1 MINAVNSGGS
11 GWSGGLIT
19 KSGNPTSVGGQGFGN
34 AGTAAANPTG
44 VPTSGIIEAR
54 NNRGSNVRIPYARLV
69 PMHGRGENQAG
80 YGASAADDKTGTN
93 SVYLNG
99 KVALEYD
106 GLRTGELAW
115 VLGRRFKGISNNN
128 EALYEKQLA
137 FGTGVDRMQRLA
149 STDWIIAM
157 FESKLANKA
166 IPLHDIDLSSN
177 LMKSMDANLD
187 TYNPYLAGS
196 TALNVRDIT
205 KTLHDLSKDAGAP
218 MPEKSQ
224 GIFVAEMG
232 PFLRGIQVDSD
243 AVEVKDA
250 YGMSV
255 YHNVPRN
262 MGDSL
267 AFAGL
272 EAKLRLNN
280 LFDWSPD
287 GIVLSK
293 LESPADDQMT
303 STALDAQSA
312 QLFNVAIQGPA
323 ISTSWTSD
331 VRDSKLECQPLD
343 KCFICLVADL
353 NWAST
358 DNVGDATKARFNAAS
373 VTLDDRREDVV
384 NAMKALKAAEKG
396 SPAAAAAKT
405 QLDNAINE
413 ANGAAAE
420 LANIGNA
427 FQTPREQQAAKDID
441 DMNQVISSIR
451 ADNNLSE
458 AEKLAKT
465 KVETQKLRDAISTR
479 EENAKFTNTAQLDAY
494 KTLQGKLRTGE
505 SKVVK
510 ATLRNFRL
518 IRSTSSHMTNYSHFN
533 PSSPSSRCGLGLG
546 ETHGSYIIGAWC
558 IGNVMDS
565 AASRSTIGTLVRTT
579 PTSMA
584 LNVNVNIEWWS
595 GDKLYKHYM
604 DSDEHRTNMRGKHER
619 RKAETYADSDV
630 SKRPNSV
637 IRGTQSQEEFARA
650 RQAVNDQEPE
660 FARAPGSSALPSR
673 SRQAVRA

>member
-1 MINAVNSGGS
+1 MS
-11 GWSGGLIT
+11 

-34 AGTAAANPTG
+34 AGTAASNPTG

-93 SVYLNG
+93 SVYVNG

-115 VLGRRFKGISNNN
+115 VLGRRFKAVSGS

-157 FESKLANKA
+157 FQSKLANKEIA
-166 IPLHDIDLSSN
+166 LHDISLSSD
-177 LMKSMDANLD
+177 LMKSMDASLN
-187 TYNPYLAGS
+187 TYSSYLAGS

-205 KTLHDLSKDAGAP
+205 KTLHDLSKDGGNV
-218 MPEKSQ
+218 METQNQ

-232 PFLRGIQVDSD
+232 PFLRGIQVDSN

-250 YGMSV
+250 LGMSV
-255 YHNVPRN
+255 YHNVSRN

-272 EAKLRLNN
+272 EAQLRLNN
-280 LFDWSPD
+280 LMDWSPD
-287 GIVLSK
+287 GVILSK
-293 LESPADDQMT
+293 LESPADDQMA

-358 DNVGDATKARFNAAS
+358 DNVDSATKASFDAATS
-373 VTLDDRREDVV
+373 ALDNMRDAVG
-384 NAMKALKAAEKG
+384 NAMKALKEAEKG
-396 SPAAAAAKT
+396 STAEAVAKR
-405 QLDNAINE
+405 QLDDAIRE
-413 ANGAAAE
+413 ANGASQE
-420 LANIGNA
+420 LSNIGNN
-427 FQTPREQQAAKDID
+427 FTTPRETEAAQDVAK
-441 DMNQVISSIR
+441 MNAVT
-451 ADNNLSE
+451 ADAGLTP
-458 AEKLAKT
+458 AQK
-465 KVETQKLRDAISTR
+465 KVELQKIQDAITTR
-479 EENAKFTNTAQLDAY
+479 EEGAKFTTTAQLDAY
-494 KTLQGKLRTGE
+494 KLLQRKLRTGD
-505 SKVVK
+505 SRVVK

-533 PSSPSSRCGLGLG
+533 PGSPSSRCGLGLG
-546 ETHGSYIIGAWC
+546 ETHGSYIVGAWC

-584 LNVNVNIEWWS
+584 LNINVNIEWWS

-604 DSDEHRTNMRGKHER
+604 DTDEHRTNMRGKHEK
-619 RKAETYADSDV
+619 RKAVAYADSDV
-630 SKRPNSV
+630 SNSKK
-637 IRGTQSQEEFARA
+637 ILGAGTQGDFARA
-650 RQAVNDQEPE
+650 RQAVNEQEPE
-660 FARAPGSSALPSR
+660 FARAPGSSAIPSR

>member
-1 MINAVNSGGS
+1 MINAVNSGGA
-11 GWSGGLIT
+11 GWSGGLIA

-93 SVYLNG
+93 SVYVNG

-115 VLGRRFKGISNNN
+115 VLGRRFKAVSGS

-157 FESKLANKA
+157 FQSKLANKE
-166 IPLHDIDLSSN
+166 IELHDISLSSD

-196 TALNVRDIT
+196 TALNARDIT
-205 KTLHDLSKDAGAP
+205 KTLHDLSKDAGAS

-287 GIVLSK
+287 GVVLSK
-293 LESPADDQMT
+293 LESPADDQMA

-358 DNVGDATKARFNAAS
+358 DNVGAATKASFNAAS
-373 VTLDDRREDVV
+373 ATVDDRREDVV

-396 SPAAAAAKT
+396 SSAAAAAKAR
-405 QLDNAINE
+405 LDDAINE

-420 LANIGNA
+420 LSNIGKA
-427 FQTPREQQAAKDID
+427 FQTPRELQAEKDIT
-441 DMNQVISSIR
+441 DMNEAMSRIR
-451 ADNNLSE
+451 ADTNLDE
-458 AEKLAKT
+458 ADKVAKT
-465 KVETQKLRDAISTR
+465 KVETQKLRDQIATR
-479 EENAKFTNTAQLDAY
+479 EENAKFTNTAQLDVY

-604 DSDEHRTNMRGKHER
+604 DNDEHRTNMRGKHEK

-630 SKRPNSV
+630 QKKLAGPP
-637 IRGTQSQEEFARA
+637 
-650 RQAVNDQEPE
+650 AVLTGIPGASDLSLD
-660 FARAPGSSALPSR
+660 AAAPGSSALPSR
-673 SRQAVRA
+673 SRQSVRA

>member
-11 GWSGGLIT
+11 GWSGGLIV

-54 NNRGSNVRIPYARLV
+54 NNRGTNVRIPYARLV
-69 PMHGRGENQAG
+69 PMHGRGEDP
-80 YGASAADDKTGTN
+80 AADDKTGTN
-93 SVYLNG
+93 SVYVNG
-99 KVALEYD
+99 KPALEYD

-115 VLGRRFKGISNNN
+115 VLGRRFKGLSTNN

-157 FESKLANKA
+157 FSSKLANKE
-166 IPLHDIDLSSN
+166 ISLHSIDLSSD
-177 LMKSMDANLD
+177 LMKAMDANLD
-187 TYNPYLAGS
+187 TYHAYLAGS
-196 TALNVRDIT
+196 TALNVRDVT
-205 KTLHDLSKDAGAP
+205 KTLHDLSNDRGAR

-267 AFAGL
+267 AFAGI
-272 EAKLRLNN
+272 EAQLRLNN

-287 GIVLSK
+287 GVVLSK
-293 LESPADDQMT
+293 LESPADDLMT

-312 QLFNVAIQGPA
+312 QLFNIAIQGPA

-353 NWAST
+353 DWAST
-358 DNVGDATKARFNAAS
+358 ENVDSTTKSTFETAIS
-373 VTLDDRREDVV
+373 TLDDRRNDVV
-384 NAMKALKAAEKG
+384 EAMKVLKGAEKG
-396 SPAAAAAKT
+396 SPAEARAKIR
-405 QLDNAINE
+405 LDEAIRE
-413 ANGAAAE
+413 ANGAAADVS
-420 LANIGNA
+420 NIGKA
-427 FQTPREQQAAKDID
+427 FRTPREVNAENDRVNMDK
-441 DMNQVISSIR
+441 VIADIR
-451 ADNNLSE
+451 ADALLNE
-458 AEKLAKT
+458 AQKVAKT
-465 KVETQKLRDAISTR
+465 KAETQKLRDAIATR
-479 EENAKFTNTAQLDAY
+479 EENEKFQSTEELDAY
-494 KTLQGKLRTGE
+494 KTLQRKLRTGE
-505 SKVVK
+505 AKVVK

-518 IRSTSSHMTNYSHFN
+518 IRSTSSHMSNYSHFN

-565 AASRSTIGTLVRTT
+565 AASRSTIGTLVRTN

-604 DSDEHRTNMRGKHER
+604 DSDEHRTNMRGTHAK
-619 RKAETYADSDV
+619 RKADTYADSDV
-630 SKRPNSV
+630 DRTFYGFRRPDDDLMSALD
-637 IRGTQSQEEFARA
+637 GTRA
-650 RQAVNDQEPE
+650 GDFQ
-660 FARAPGSSALPSR
+660 ARAPGSSALPSR

>member
-1 MINAVNSGGS
+1 MVKSYTEYHVPKSMINAVNSGGA
-11 GWSGGLIT
+11 GWNGGLMT

-34 AGTAAANPTG
+34 AGTAASNPTA
-44 VPTSGIIEAR
+44 VPSSGILEAR

-69 PMHGRGENQAG
+69 PMHGRGDSRAG

-93 SVYLNG
+93 SVYVNG

-115 VLGRRFKGISNNN
+115 VLGRRFKSISGN

-137 FGTGVDRMQRLA
+137 FGSGVDRMQRMA

-157 FESKLANKA
+157 FQSKLANKEIA
-166 IPLHDIDLSSN
+166 LHDIGLDSD
-177 LMKSMDANLD
+177 LMKTMDANLN
-187 TYNPYLAGS
+187 TYSQYLAGS

-205 KTLHDLSKDAGAP
+205 KTLHGLSKDGSAP
-218 MPEKSQ
+218 MDEKSQ
-224 GIFVAEMG
+224 GIFAAEMG

-243 AVEVKDA
+243 AVEVKDS

-262 MGDSL
+262 LGDSL
-267 AFAGL
+267 AFAAL
-272 EAKLRLNN
+272 EAQLRLNN
-280 LFDWSPD
+280 LMDWSPD
-287 GIVLSK
+287 GVVLSK
-293 LESPADDQMT
+293 LESPADDQVA

-358 DNVGDATKARFNAAS
+358 DNVDTATKTMFDAAANA
-373 VTLDDRREDVV
+373 LDDARAEVG
-384 NAMKALKAAEKG
+384 NAMQSLKEAEKG
-396 SPAAAAAKT
+396 SPAEAAANNMLA
-405 QLDNAINE
+405 NAILA
-413 ANGAAAE
+413 ANGASKD
-420 LANIGNA
+420 LSNIGNGVT
-427 FQTPREQQAAKDID
+427 TPRETQAANDVAE
-441 DMNQVISSIR
+441 MNAVT
-451 ADNNLSE
+451 ADTTLE
-458 AEKLAKT
+458 PAAK
-465 KVETQKLRDAISTR
+465 KAALRKIQDAIATR
-479 EENAKFTNTAQLDAY
+479 EENAKFTTTAQLDAY
-494 KTLQGKLRTGE
+494 KRLQRKLRTGE

-546 ETHGSYIIGAWC
+546 ETHGSYIVGAWC

-584 LNVNVNIEWWS
+584 LNINVNIEWWS

-604 DSDEHRTNMRGKHER
+604 DNDEHRTNMRGKHEK
-619 RKAETYADSDV
+619 RKADSYADSDV
-630 SKRPNSV
+630 VKKSKVPAALLELGKSL
-637 IRGTQSQEEFARA
+637 
-650 RQAVNDQEPE
+650 D
-660 FARAPGSSALPSR
+660 ARAPGSSALPSR

>member
-1 MINAVNSGGS
+1 MINAVNGGGS

-54 NNRGSNVRIPYARLV
+54 NNRGSNIRIPYARLV
-69 PMHGRGENQAG
+69 PMHGRGDNPAG

-93 SVYLNG
+93 SVYVNG

-115 VLGRRFKGISNNN
+115 VLGRRFKGISNTN

-157 FESKLANKA
+157 FESKLASKA
-166 IPLHDIDLSSN
+166 ISLHDISLSDD
-177 LMKSMDANLD
+177 LMKTMDANLD

-205 KTLHDLSKDAGAP
+205 KTLSDLSKDRAP
-218 MPEKSQ
+218 LIEKSQ

-232 PFLRGIQVDSD
+232 PFLRGIQVDSN
-243 AVEVKDA
+243 AVEIKDA
-250 YGMSV
+250 YGMST

-262 MGDSL
+262 LGDSL

-272 EAKLRLNN
+272 EARLRLNN

-287 GIVLSK
+287 GVVLSK
-293 LESPADDQMT
+293 LESPADDQMA
-303 STALDAQSA
+303 STAMDAQSA

-331 VRDSKLECQPLD
+331 VRDSKLECQPMD

-358 DNVGDATKARFNAAS
+358 DNVDNATKANFEFAS
-373 VTLDDRREDVV
+373 STLDDKRDAVV

-405 QLDNAINE
+405 QLDDAIRE
-413 ANGAAAE
+413 ANGAAEE
-420 LANIGNA
+420 LSNIGKG
-427 FQTPREQQAAKDID
+427 FTTPRERLAQQDIV
-441 DMNQVISSIR
+441 DMNELIATIR
-451 ADNNLSE
+451 ADASLDE
-458 AEKLAKT
+458 AQKVAKT
-465 KVETQKLRDAISTR
+465 KVETQKLRDAIATR
-479 EENAKFTNTAQLDAY
+479 EENAKFTTTDQLDAY
-494 KTLQGKLRTGE
+494 KLLQGKLRTGE

-546 ETHGSYIIGAWC
+546 ETHGSYIVGAWC
-558 IGNVMDS
+558 IGSVMDS

-604 DSDEHRTNMRGKHER
+604 DNDEHRTNMRGKHAK
-619 RKAETYADSDV
+619 RKAETYAGSDV
-630 SKRPNSV
+630 RRFFSGVRRPSDDLMSALD
-637 IRGTQSQEEFARA
+637 GARA
-650 RQAVNDQEPE
+650 GDFQ
-660 FARAPGSSALPSR
+660 ARAPGSSALPSR